1 MLDGNLWALRQEK
14 QRQEELEKREEEL
27 IETLEREIA
36 YGDLEQIRSGINYL
50 RKNGIENAEEIVI
63 EHIKNLR

>member
-1 MLDGNLWALRQEK
+1 MLDGNLWALRREE

-27 IETLEREIA
+27 IETLEREIS
-36 YGDLEQIRSGINYL
+36 YDDLEQIRSVINYL

-63 EHIKNLR
+63 EHIKNLL